1 MTAAIGREQFPA
13 LIAEPAIVHLATA
26 AGLAGE
32 AADCPDAGLPLET
45 AFAAGNPAHA
55 ARDPGGSEAPG
66 GPPPDRRAI
75 SAGSLGALVPAS
87 GKIAGGGGHQADRM
101 QDGHDRLR
109 GSDGQLNA
117 RTRGGL
123 PGDARPRPRH
133 AHAPGGS
140 DAGRF
145 PRPAEPGTPRDG
157 KVSG

>member
-66 GPPPDRRAI
+66 GPPPDRRQFQPVAWAHW
-75 SAGSLGALVPAS
+75 SPHPARLPEEAATRPTGCRTGMTGSEARMVSLTPGRGADFRATPGPGRGTRMLRVAVMLAGSRARRNRA
-87 GKIAGGGGHQADRM
+87 H
-101 QDGHDRLR
+101 R
-109 GSDGQLNA
+109 GTA
-117 RTRGGL
+117 R
-123 PGDARPRPRH
+123 
-133 AHAPGGS
+133 
-140 DAGRF
+140 
-145 PRPAEPGTPRDG
+145 
-157 KVSG
+157 